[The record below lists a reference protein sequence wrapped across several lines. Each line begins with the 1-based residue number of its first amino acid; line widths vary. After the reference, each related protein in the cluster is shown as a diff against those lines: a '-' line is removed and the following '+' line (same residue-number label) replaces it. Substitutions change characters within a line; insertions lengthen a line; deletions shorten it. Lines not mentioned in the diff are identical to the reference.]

1 MSGIHYA
8 QCWEDPRTLMQA
20 LEITREDDVI
30 SVASGGDNTL
40 ALLLSNPR
48 SLTAVDR
55 NPAQIFLV
63 ELKIC
68 AIQRLECD
76 DFVRFVG
83 ARPCQDRLRLY
94 SYVRPFLSQGAR
106 EYWDGQT
113 QDLVKGIIH
122 CGKFERYFRVFRKLV
137 LPFIHDRKAV
147 EQLLAASSLDQQRIF
162 YDRAWNN
169 RRWQWLFRIFF
180 GKFLLGHLGRD
191 PSFFQHVT
199 LDKVGEEIL
208 TRTRHGL
215 TEVPIHDNYFVEYI
229 LTGHYGDLEKAHPYL
244 RESNFS
250 FLREHA
256 GRVRLVCAD
265 LDEHLKS
272 LRPGSVSKCNLSD
285 IFEYVSYQAFERT
298 LGEILRVCR
307 SDARIASW
315 TLLTSRNAPSGLTG
329 RIDPCTSTSREL
341 FAQNR
346 TFFYGSFHI
355 WRVATKKLSDQKV
368 KEFDQ
373 SQFHR

>member
-8 QCWEDPRTLMQA
+8 QCWEDPRTLVQA
-20 LEITREDDVI
+20 LEVTPQDDVI

-40 ALLLSNPR
+40 ALLLNNPR
-48 SLTAVDR
+48 SLIAVDR

-63 ELKIC
+63 ELKIR
-68 AIQRLECD
+68 AIQRLEYD

-83 ARPCQDRLRLY
+83 ARPCQDRLKLY
-94 SYVRPFLSQGAR
+94 SYVRPFLSQEAR
-106 EYWDGQT
+106 GYWDGQT
-113 QDLVKGIIH
+113 QNLVKGIIH
-122 CGKFERYFRVFRKLV
+122 SGKFERYFRVFRKLV
-137 LPFIHDRKAV
+137 LPPIHDRKAV
-147 EQLLAASSLDQQRIF
+147 EQLLAGSSLDEQRIF
-162 YDRAWNN
+162 YDRVWNN
-169 RRWQWLFRIFF
+169 RRWRWLFRIFF

-215 TEVPIHDNYFVEYI
+215 TEVPIQDNYFVEYI
-229 LTGHYGDLEKAHPYL
+229 LTEKYRNLEKAHPYL

-256 GRVRLVCAD
+256 EQVRLVCAD
-265 LDEHLKS
+265 INEHLKS
-272 LRPGSVSKCNLSD
+272 LEPGSVSRFNLSD
-285 IFEYVSYQAFERT
+285 IFEYTSYQDFERM
-298 LGEILRVCR
+298 LREILRVCR
-307 SDARIASW
+307 SGARMASW
-315 TLLTSRNAPSGLTG
+315 TLLTSRNVPPGLTP
-329 RIDPCTSTSREL
+329 RIDPCTSASREL

-346 TFFYGSFHI
+346 TFFYGSFHV
-355 WRVATKKLSDQKV
+355 WRVATKKPSDEKV

>member
-8 QCWEDPRTLMQA
+8 QCWEDPRTPVQA
-20 LEITREDDVI
+20 LEITPEDDVI

-40 ALLLSNPR
+40 ALLLNNPR
-48 SLTAVDR
+48 SLIAVDR

-68 AIQRLECD
+68 AIQRLEYD

-83 ARPCQDRLRLY
+83 ARPCHSRLKLY
-94 SYVRPFLSQGAR
+94 LHLRPFLSHQAR

-113 QDLVKGIIH
+113 RDLVKGIIH

-137 LPFIHDRKAV
+137 LPLIHDRKAV

-162 YDRAWNN
+162 YDRVWNN

-191 PSFFQHVT
+191 PSYFQYVT
-199 LDKVGEEIL
+199 LQNIGREIL
-208 TRTRHGL
+208 RRTRHGL
-215 TEVPIHDNYFVEYI
+215 TEVPIHDNFFVQYI
-229 LTGHYGDLEKAHPYL
+229 LTGQYGDLEKAHPYL

-250 FLREHA
+250 FLRDHA
-256 GRVRLVCAD
+256 GRVRLICAD
-265 LDEHLKS
+265 LDEYLKS
-272 LRPGSVSKCNLSD
+272 LEPGSVSRFNLSD
-285 IFEYVSYQAFERT
+285 IFEYMSYQAFERT

-315 TLLTSRNAPSGLTG
+315 TLLTSRNVPSGLTG
-329 RIDPCTSTSREL
+329 SIDPCTSASREL
-341 FAQNR
+341 FAKNR
-346 TFFYGSFHI
+346 TFFYGSFHM
-355 WRVATKKLSDQKV
+355 WRATRGKPLEQKPSV
-368 KEFDQ
+368 FNQ
-373 SQFHR
+373 GQIAR